1 MEWILNRYFWVIN
14 LVLIGLV
21 GLGLASVSTR
31 IINGRLDVRP
41 HQIEPSVGQPTG
53 TPKET
58 RKRRS
63 DYTVI
68 LDKNIFHAV
77 VKEAPSQKRN
87 ERDKLVEP
95 EEAEKLAKTPLNVS
109 LRGTAVRDGG
119 GSFAVI
125 EDKKARKE
133 ELYRIGDMILGE
145 AKLIQIFEDR
155 VVVLRE
161 GKKEILELFAEKE
174 KGGKGPKVV
183 AAAQPSRV
191 TPGRGIRR
199 LGATRWSL
207 SQAEVESAKTNMS
220 QLMTQIRIVPN
231 FVEGK
236 PDGFRLSSIKRGSL
250 FDRLGLRSGDVV
262 RRINGVLLDNPQKA
276 LEVYGT
282 LESGQEVTL
291 DITRR
296 GREQTFTYEL
306 K

>member
-1 MEWILNRYFWVIN
+1 M
-14 LVLIGLV
+14 LIGIV

-31 IINGRLDVRP
+31 IIKGRFDVKP
-41 HQIEPSVGQPTG
+41 HQVEPSVRRPTG

-58 RKRRS
+58 RRHRS
-63 DYTVI
+63 DYAVI

-77 VKEAPSQKRN
+77 VKEAPSQKKA
-87 ERDKLVEP
+87 ESDKLVAP
-95 EEAEKLAKTPLNVS
+95 EQAEKLAKTPLNVS

-119 GSFAVI
+119 GSFAII

-155 VVVLRE
+155 VVILRE

-174 KGGKGPKVV
+174 KGRKGPKVV
-183 AAAQPSRV
+183 AATQPSRV

-199 LGATRWSL
+199 LSATRWSV
-207 SQAEVESAKTNMS
+207 SQDEVESAKTNMS

-276 LEVYGT
+276 LEVYGE
-282 LESGQEVTL
+282 LESGQTVTL

-296 GREQTFTYEL
+296 GREQAFTYEL

>member
-63 DYTVI
+63 DYAVI

-77 VKEAPSQKRN
+77 VKEAPSQRRN
-87 ERDKLVEP
+87 EPDKLVAP
-95 EEAEKLAKTPLNVS
+95 EQAEKLAKTPLNVS